1 MSDEKQPVSS
11 SNAEPGQE
19 DRFEQQQAAQPSGQ
33 PQGAP
38 VQPGQPQFGQQPQPG
53 SQPYGQPQQPYG
65 QQPQP
70 GQQFYGQPQP
80 GNGQMPNAQQAPG
93 FSYAPN
99 QMPNQPYGQPQPGY
113 AQTPPIYYQP
123 APLEKLT
130 GGMKFGW
137 FAVSFLVGIAGIILA
152 WLVNVDKAPQVKSD
166 AMKWSIVGAV
176 ASIVFSLLYM
186 TVVFGGIM
194 GVATSTLGS
203 SGFTW

>member
-33 PQGAP
+33 PQGSPA
-38 VQPGQPQFGQQPQPG
+38 QPGQPQFGQQPQPG

-65 QQPQP
+65 QPQP

-93 FSYAPN
+93 FSYASN

-113 AQTPPIYYQP
+113 SQTPPIYYQP

-176 ASIVFSLLYM
+176 ANIVFSLLYM